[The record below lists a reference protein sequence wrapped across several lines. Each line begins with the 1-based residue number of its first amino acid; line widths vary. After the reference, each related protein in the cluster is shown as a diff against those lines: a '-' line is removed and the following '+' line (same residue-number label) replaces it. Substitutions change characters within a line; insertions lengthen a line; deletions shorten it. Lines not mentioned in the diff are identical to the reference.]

1 MLEAKDLILGASV
14 GVTFFV
20 LSSLYDYLNK
30 ASSSPSSH
38 VDSCIDVDPGNL
50 LKVVVQEDSIYLL
63 QYTLMVNKPQVID
76 FPIGAYQMTSDG
88 IGLELIQL
96 CLSDTVVVVNPVFFM
111 DAQFVTPTL
120 ILGLASN
127 VAIISSFGG
136 WYMYLLNCFPLID
149 FLETTSGLKDL
160 ISAHALFLGGEAS
173 FQTGF
178 TFMDVT
184 ADIPVDVPVEPPI
197 ESSVTPEIEP
207 QERPFFD
214 LEGHFGAIESEFKV
228 AEAKVLETTDSTDSV
243 EDVE

>member
-63 QYTLMVNKPQVID
+63 QYTLMVNKPQTID

-88 IGLELIQL
+88 TGLELIQL
-96 CLSDTVVVVNPVFFM
+96 GLPDAVVAVNPVFFM
-111 DAQFVTPTL
+111 DAQFVAPTL

-207 QERPFFD
+207 QEMPVFD
-214 LEGHFGAIESEFKV
+214 LAGHFGAIESEFAV
-228 AEAKVLETTDSTDSV
+228 EEAKALETTDLTDSI

>member
-20 LSSLYDYLNK
+20 LSSLYDSLNK
-30 ASSSPSSH
+30 ASPSSH

-178 TFMDVT
+178 TFMDVP

-207 QERPFFD
+207 QEMPVFD
-214 LEGHFGAIESEFKV
+214 LAGHFGAIESEFAV
-228 AEAKVLETTDSTDSV
+228 EEAKALETTDLTDSI

>member
-20 LSSLYDYLNK
+20 LSSLYDSLNK
-30 ASSSPSSH
+30 ASPSSH

-63 QYTLMVNKPQVID
+63 QYTLMVNKPQTID

-88 IGLELIQL
+88 TGLELIQL
-96 CLSDTVVVVNPVFFM
+96 GLPDAVVAVNPVFFM
-111 DAQFVTPTL
+111 DAQFVAPTL

-207 QERPFFD
+207 QEMPVFD
-214 LEGHFGAIESEFKV
+214 LAGHFGAIESEFAV
-228 AEAKVLETTDSTDSV
+228 EEAKALETTDLTDSI